1 MLKTTDKV
9 SLRKKLYHF
18 SIASLYNFFMQR
30 NIFIFHGTAGNPQEN
45 WFSWLKKELEKN
57 GHRVFVPQFPT
68 PIGESLESWLG
79 VLDRYKQQINKNTIL
94 IGHSKGGLFLL
105 RLLEK
110 LKQPVYASF
119 LVSTAI
125 GIKPYVFYDLNHKFA
140 HGYKFDWI
148 KIRSNSKHFIVYHSD
163 NDPYTCLANG
173 EQISKKLN
181 INLTFIPNSGHF
193 NTKSGYTKFDKLYED
208 IYSLLINNS

>member
-1 MLKTTDKV
+1 
-9 SLRKKLYHF
+9 
-18 SIASLYNFFMQR
+18 MQR

-45 WFSWLKKELEKN
+45 WFPWLKKELEKKDC
-57 GHRVFVPQFPT
+57 RVFVPQFPT
-68 PIGESLESWLG
+68 PKGESLESWLD
-79 VLDRYKQQINKNTIL
+79 VISKYKKYFDKDTIL

-105 RLLEK
+105 RLLER
-110 LKQPVYASF
+110 LKQPVHASF

-125 GIKPYVFYDLNHKFA
+125 GIKPYVFYDLN
-140 HGYKFDWI
+140 YKFTQGYEFNWD
-148 KIRSNSKHFIVYHSD
+148 KIRSNSKYFTVYHSD
-163 NDPYTCLANG
+163 NDPYTCIDNG
-173 EQISKKLN
+173 KQISKNLG